1 MSAASC
7 LPAFLPIS
15 RVPDPADA
23 PPLRWGILA
32 PGGIAE
38 KFTTTVLAHTSQ
50 QIVAVGSRSLERAES
65 FAGRHGIEAAYGSYE
80 QLLADP
86 DVQAVYVA
94 SPHSEHRDHALAALA
109 AGKPVLVEKAFT
121 RNAAEAREV
130 FAAADAAGLLAME
143 AMWTRFLPH
152 IDVVRQLLADGT
164 LGDVT
169 TVLADHGQY
178 FGDLPETHR
187 LLDPRLAGGALLDLG
202 VYPVSFASFAMGTP
216 RSITAAG
223 SLTATGVDAQ
233 IAIALAG
240 GADGPDGNAAIHA
253 ALHTTLT
260 ARTPTRASICGSVA
274 RVDIDGPFYTPQ
286 RITVTANRG
295 GDVLTREVD
304 GITGPA
310 GLCYQAA
317 EFARRVT
324 AGETES
330 PLLPSSETVS
340 IMATMDEIRRQVG
353 VRYPGE

>member
-1 MSAASC
+1 MSATSP
-7 LPAFLPIS
+7 LPAFLPTS

-32 PGGIAE
+32 PGGIAGL
-38 KFTTTVLAHTSQ
+38 FTETVLANTSQ
-50 QIVAVGSRSLERAES
+50 QVVAVGSRSLARAED
-65 FAGRHGIEAAYGSYE
+65 FATRHGVEAAYGSYE

-86 DVQAVYVA
+86 DVQAIYVA

-109 AGKPVLVEKAFT
+109 AGKPVLVEKSFT

-130 FAAADAAGLLAME
+130 FAAAEAAGLMAME

-152 IDVVRQLLADGT
+152 MDVVRQLLADGT
-164 LGDVT
+164 LGEVT

-202 VYPVSFASFAMGTP
+202 VYPVSFASFVMGEP
-216 RSITAAG
+216 RQISAVGTRTA
-223 SLTATGVDAQ
+223 LGVDAQ

-240 GADGPDGNAAIHA
+240 GPEGLDGTPSIQA

-260 ARTPTRASICGSVA
+260 AQTPTRASICGSVA
-274 RVDIDGPFYTPQ
+274 RVDIDGPFYAPQ

-295 GDVLTREVD
+295 GDVLVREVD
-304 GITGPA
+304 GIAGHQ

-324 AGETES
+324 AGETGS
-330 PLLPSSETVS
+330 PLLPAAETVS